1 MSVGQHIKTEK
12 FRKQP
17 DLFSRQRELMKQ
29 GVKQFS
35 LTYMVGIDDE
45 GSYGLWEM
53 SYPFR
58 DEDLGPSGPDGGM
71 SPPMEMTA
79 EPLRKAA

>member
-1 MSVGQHIKTEK
+1 MSVGQHIKTETFK
-12 FRKQP
+12 HQA

-35 LTYMVGIDDE
+35 ISFDLIVENEDDVFQ
-45 GSYGLWEM
+45 SVWEM

-58 DEDLGPSGPDGGM
+58 DEDLGPSSPDGGM
-71 SPPMEMTA
+71 SPPMEM
-79 EPLRKAA
+79 RKAA